1 MLRQRSTI
9 IRLNSGSKVTV
20 QTRSELTSKRT
31 RLLYEPMACTVSME
45 SARGGDEGG
54 TVTHVYPVYGFH
66 IQYIGISIEL
76 SLK

>member
-31 RLLYEPMACTVSME
+31 RLLYEPMPCIVSME
-45 SARGGDEGG
+45 SARGGGG
-54 TVTHVYPVYGFH
+54 EEMRVARLRMFIRCMVFTFNTL
-66 IQYIGISIEL
+66 EL
-76 SLK
+76 V